1 MLKIEMPDDLGGHFE
16 HGINVLEMADGHGYA
31 KLYAY
36 DLERRACLLERL
48 GKPVSRM
55 GYPVRQQL
63 EIICA
68 TLQKAWEIP
77 AGGRALTSGEESIAW
92 FRRFIGEAWE
102 RLGRP
107 CPRGV
112 IVQAFRFLQAREN
125 AWDPAG
131 FVPLHGDAHGGDTL
145 ENRQGGGFK
154 LIDPDGLYYE
164 KAYDLGVLM
173 REWPDE
179 YGQNPLTAG
188 RERCRCLHRLTGVS
202 EQAIWEWGYLQTVS
216 TAFVFLQ
223 TGQKEAGEKLLRLAG
238 AWCGGDF
245 R

>member
-92 FRRFIGEAWE
+92 FRRFIGEA
-102 RLGRP
+102 
-107 CPRGV
+107 
-112 IVQAFRFLQAREN
+112 
-125 AWDPAG
+125 
-131 FVPLHGDAHGGDTL
+131 
-145 ENRQGGGFK
+145 
-154 LIDPDGLYYE
+154 
-164 KAYDLGVLM
+164 
-173 REWPDE
+173 
-179 YGQNPLTAG
+179 
-188 RERCRCLHRLTGVS
+188 
-202 EQAIWEWGYLQTVS
+202 
-216 TAFVFLQ
+216 
-223 TGQKEAGEKLLRLAG
+223 
-238 AWCGGDF
+238 
-245 R
+245 